1 MAHTVAAI
9 ATPLAP
15 AGLGVVRLS
24 GDDAVDIAA
33 KIFRAA
39 NGQSLTEL
47 DGYQAA
53 YGHVFDAEGDI
64 DDAVALVFRA
74 PHSYTGE
81 NTVELSCHGGTYLLR
96 RVLRAALD
104 AGAVM
109 APAGEFTRRAFL
121 NGKMDLSG
129 AEAVMDL
136 IGAQGKIAA
145 KTALSAR
152 EGALYR
158 RLEAVKNTLV
168 SLLSQIAAFIDYPD
182 DDVPPLPAD
191 ELFAQLKTA
200 EATLCDLLS
209 TADAGRV
216 LREGIDTA
224 IVGSPNVGKS
234 TLMNLLAGCERSIV
248 TDIAGTTRDVVEETV
263 LLGDVMLRL
272 SDTAGLHATDDT
284 VERLGVQKARE
295 RFEQAALVLAV
306 FDGSRPLDIEDRAVL
321 AELKDK
327 TAIVLVNK
335 SDLTDQIPEEL
346 AALPHKT
353 LLISAKTGDGAAAL
367 TKAVAEVTGV
377 AALSGDEP
385 MLANERQQHGAARCL
400 QGVRAAMDALSSG
413 LAEDAAAVCMDDALA
428 AVLELTGERVSD
440 TVVNDVFH
448 RFCVGK

>member
-39 NGQSLTEL
+39 NGNPLTAL
-47 DGYQAA
+47 SGYQAA

-96 RVLRAALD
+96 RVLRATLD

-182 DDVPPLPAD
+182 DDVPPLPTD

-367 TKAVAEVTGV
+367 TEAVAEVTGV

-400 QGVRAAMDALSSG
+400 QGVRAAMDALASG